1 MQTGEKCGKINLKGG
16 IFLEALWLILAVV
29 LAVIE
34 AATVQLVS
42 VWFACGAVCAFLA
55 AFVTDS
61 LPVQAAVFVISS
73 VLFLVISRKFVKKAL
88 KNKVATNS
96 DSLIGQS
103 AVLTE
108 TVDNDLGTGT
118 LKKGGIVWTARS
130 ENGERIEEGTK
141 VKIVKI
147 EGVKLIVRKED

>member
-1 MQTGEKCGKINLKGG
+1 M
-16 IFLEALWLILAVV
+16 EALWLILAVV

>member
-1 MQTGEKCGKINLKGG
+1 MTIIKGG
-16 IFLEALWLILAVV
+16 VFLEALWLILAVV

-42 VWFACGAVCAFLA
+42 IWFACGAVCAMLA
-55 AFVTDS
+55 AFFTDS
-61 LPVQAAVFVISS
+61 VIIQSAVFVLSS
-73 VLFLVISRKFVKKAL
+73 VVFLLVSRKFVKKVL

-103 AVLTE
+103 AIIRE
-108 TVDNDLGTGT
+108 TVDNDLGTGA
-118 LKKGGIVWTARS
+118 LRIGDVVWTARS

-141 VKIVKI
+141 VKIVEI
-147 EGVKLIVRKED
+147 QGVKLIVRKED